1 METSV
6 RKLFERYERVFNASL
21 HGDVDMDKVAALY
34 ASEFIAASPAGVM
47 TGKNDEQLRQAM
59 AQVTGVQM
67 QIGSH
72 HSPFRVK
79 RPGNIVAFTIRLAN
93 PSADQINYFKTTF
106 GAKKTPRDG
115 LTPGGDDAQVRLS
128 VLKPLHTKQRF
139 LLENQSET
147 FDVEQYLGSTVTF
160 ALAKALRI
168 HKDRLLA
175 LTVPTWVPAFAH
187 SLDTNEAW
195 RASHRSDECTQKNPH
210 PRPHTKMGTFM
221 QYGCFYRTARVLYSA
236 TFVPDAAK
244 TSPPAK

>member
-1 METSV
+1 MKRCV
-6 RKLFERYERVFNASL
+6 AVL
-21 HGDVDMDKVAALY
+21 AALACVALVPATEADNSQTGNHQQELGSY
-34 ASEFIAASPAGVM
+34 SDTPFPAASCPA
-47 TGKNDEQLRQAM
+47 DCQAM